1 LFENELKTLF
11 VLLSA
16 EKFLASGSGGKNE
29 EFEEKDEFSDFSFFF
44 GIFILI
50 FSPAL
55 RLKSLEGLEML
66 KSTPFEA

>member
-1 LFENELKTLF
+1 MSKSQYNRTQK
-11 VLLSA
+11 
-16 EKFLASGSGGKNE
+16 
-29 EFEEKDEFSDFSFFF
+29 FEEKDEFSNFSFFF